1 MEIILEQL
9 RSYPLMT
16 LFLTLG
22 LGYFAGKLRIK
33 SFELGGIA
41 GTLLVAVLIGQFGG
55 ITIAGDVKSFFFSL
69 FIFMVGYIGGP
80 QFFASFNKSSIKYLI
95 AALSMTVLGLVAV
108 LAVSIWAGLDKGLA
122 AGLAAGG
129 LTQSAIIGTAGNAI
143 DQLGLAKTVADQF
156 KTNVAV
162 GYSITYIFGSLGP
175 ILMVSFIPILMKW
188 DIRKEAIKLA
198 EKLGG
203 GAKQLA
209 EGEFYALSRSVS
221 RAFTITKE
229 VEFCG
234 QKVKDVE
241 NVFNADIV
249 VEAIIRNDKVIE
261 VQQNETLQPDDLVIT
276 NGVVKAFAEVGG
288 RFGQETDDI
297 PDSFNLVEER
307 RKVVITNK
315 ELVELTLRDLH
326 DKATLEQRHGVTV
339 SEIER
344 AGHRLGTLPET
355 LLHLGDELTLIG
367 KKEDLDRAT
376 KIFGYATPK
385 ASFTDFAIFGIAAA
399 IGYLIGEIS
408 FSINGTNVA
417 LGSGLG
423 CLVAGLLLGFMR
435 TKHPKFGNINVGA
448 AIFLQS
454 FGLAVF
460 VGIVGLNAGAP
471 ALEAIK
477 EHGLQLLFLG
487 VIVTMVP
494 QIVQFVLSY
503 YILKIKN
510 PVESLA
516 IMLGGRSA
524 NPGFAALLDKTGN
537 GMGTSTFTIGYAVA
551 NIFLTLWGPIIV
563 AIIK

>member
-9 RSYPLMT
+9 RTYPLMA

-22 LGYFAGKLRIK
+22 LGYFAGKFRIK

-55 ITIAGDVKSFFFSL
+55 IAIAGDVKSFFFSL

-80 QFFASFNKSSIKYLI
+80 QFFSSFNKSSIKYLI
-95 AALSMTVLGLVAV
+95 AGVSMTVMGLIAVVAI
-108 LAVSIWAGLDKGLA
+108 SIWAGLDKGLA

-143 DQLGLAKTVADQF
+143 DQLGLAKTVAEQF

-209 EGEFYALSRSVS
+209 EDEFYALSRSLS
-221 RAFTITKE
+221 RAFTISKE

-234 QKVKDVE
+234 QKVGDVE
-241 NVFNADIV
+241 KVFNADIV
-249 VEAIIRNDKVIE
+249 IEAIVRNDKALE
-261 VQQNETLQPDDLVIT
+261 VRQNETLQPDDLVIT
-276 NGVVKAFAEVGG
+276 SGVVRAYAEVDG
-288 RFGQETDDI
+288 RFGKETDDI
-297 PDSFNLVEER
+297 PDEFNLVEER

-315 ELVELTLRDLH
+315 EVVELTLRDLH
-326 DKATLEQRHGVTV
+326 DKATVEQRHGVSVT
-339 SEIER
+339 EIYR
-344 AGHRLGTLPET
+344 AGHRLETLPHT
-355 LLHLGDELTLIG
+355 LMHLGDELTLVG

-376 KIFGYATPK
+376 RILGYATPK
-385 ASFTDFAIFGIAAA
+385 ASFTDFAVFGIAAA

-408 FSINGTNVA
+408 FTISGTSVA

-423 CLVAGLLLGFMR
+423 CLVSGLVLGFLR
-435 TKHPKFGNINVGA
+435 TKHPKFGNINIGA
-448 AIFLQS
+448 ALFLQS

-471 ALEAIK
+471 ALEAI
-477 EHGLQLLFLG
+477 
-487 VIVTMVP
+487 MV
-494 QIVQFVLSY
+494 
-503 YILKIKN
+503 
-510 PVESLA
+510 
-516 IMLGGRSA
+516 GGRSA

-537 GMGTSTFTIGYAVA
+537 SMGTSTFTIGYAVA